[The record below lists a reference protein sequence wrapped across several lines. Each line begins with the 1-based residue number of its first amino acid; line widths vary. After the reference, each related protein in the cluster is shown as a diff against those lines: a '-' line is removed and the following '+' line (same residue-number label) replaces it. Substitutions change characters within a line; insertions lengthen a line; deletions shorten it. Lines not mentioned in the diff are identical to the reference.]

1 MHGGLIILKI
11 GEQQLEFELWAPWN
25 FEIKLNSFLVK
36 EYFGVEDKTVEE
48 VQNASG
54 YLDISSLYG
63 NNLIEQK
70 ITDVQFITDGNDI
83 VEFVFKLENG
93 NELHLYENADEPVA
107 ELYLNENN
115 KDIF

>member
-1 MHGGLIILKI
+1 MCLALKWC
-11 GEQQLEFELWAPWN
+11 GAVN
-25 FEIKLNSFLVK
+25 GS
-36 EYFGVEDKTVEE
+36 YKTVEE

-93 NELHLYENADEPVA
+93 NELHLYENADEPVV
-107 ELYLNENN
+107 ELYFKSKLQ
-115 KDIF
+115 